1 MNSFDD
7 AQEKQKTKKLDRLFR
22 NFRVLNH
29 QDEPKSNRLVQAGF
43 GVFKFFRV
51 FGQNKVFKFPGA
63 QSDQGLKGVTV
74 GFYPVPKHRPLVVVI
89 IDNEHQI

>member
-29 QDEPKSNRLVQAGF
+29 QAEPKPNRLVQAGC
-43 GVFKFFRV
+43 GVFTFFSYITELIEL
-51 FGQNKVFKFPGA
+51 FHSA
-63 QSDQGLKGVTV
+63 
-74 GFYPVPKHRPLVVVI
+74 KHSI
-89 IDNEHQI
+89 